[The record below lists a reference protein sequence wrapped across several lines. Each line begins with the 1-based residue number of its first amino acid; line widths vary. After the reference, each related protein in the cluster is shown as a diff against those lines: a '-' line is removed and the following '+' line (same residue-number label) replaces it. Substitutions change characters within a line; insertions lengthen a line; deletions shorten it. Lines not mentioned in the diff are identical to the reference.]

1 MEECEALCTRIAI
14 MVNGRLK
21 CLGSTQH
28 LKDKF
33 GKGYTVILKLS
44 TAPAAPTSTESAV
57 GAQRLVES
65 AASAS
70 QEPGTIPETALEAQ
84 TQPQDAEPASKE
96 VDAAEAQ
103 TAPSAEKPAEHDAKG
118 GGGSGPPTPQFSRSV
133 SVTINSPMSTSEL
146 RSQAIQ
152 AFFADQ
158 FPTSQLKDRHDIL
171 FHYHIPSKGL
181 SWATVFGVMERN
193 KTALCIDDYLVSQT
207 TLEQVFINFARL
219 QGVATA
225 GDQGKKE
232 EEKESGKKSSG
243 SLAK

>member
-65 AASAS
+65 AASAP
-70 QEPGTIPETALEAQ
+70 QEPGTTRETEAQ
-84 TQPQDAEPASKE
+84 TQPQDTEPASKE
-96 VDAAEAQ
+96 EDAKTE
-103 TAPSAEKPAEHDAKG
+103 TAVTSVEKPTEQDAKG
-118 GGGSGPPTPQFSRSV
+118 GRGSGPSTPQFSRSV
-133 SVTINSPMSTSEL
+133 SVTINSPMSTSER

-171 FHYHIPSKGL
+171 FHYDIPSKGL

-225 GDQGKKE
+225 GDQGEKE
-232 EEKESGKKSSG
+232 EEKERGK
-243 SLAK
+243 LD